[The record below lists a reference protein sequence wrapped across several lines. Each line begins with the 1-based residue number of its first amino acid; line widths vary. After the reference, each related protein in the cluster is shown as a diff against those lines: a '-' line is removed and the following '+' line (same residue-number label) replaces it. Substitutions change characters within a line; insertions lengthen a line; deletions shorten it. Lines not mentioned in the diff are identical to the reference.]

1 MKRDVDLSR
10 AILRFVEEHAPP
22 QGGVDRPL
30 EIGGYDRPTVL
41 AHAELLIED
50 GLIDGQVI
58 AALAGPLDVVITK
71 LTSRGHDALQAIDND
86 TLWSKVKKTA
96 TEKGVSLTLDL
107 AVTLAKS
114 FGRQHLGLP

>member
-22 QGGVDRPL
+22 QGGLDEPL
-30 EIGGYDRPTVL
+30 EIEGYDRPTVL
-41 AHAELLIED
+41 AHTELLIED
-50 GLIDGQVI
+50 GLIDGQII

-96 TEKGVSLTLDL
+96 REKGVSLTLDL